1 MGKRGP
7 APTPAEILKFR
18 GTYRKDRS
26 APNAPEPKAPA
37 KAPSCPSWL
46 GQDVPWGKLAR
57 SEYRRL
63 ARELL
68 DLGLLA
74 DVDRDALIFYCDA
87 FARWRYWRA
96 ELGRLGTMNQETES
110 GYIMPRPEVSYMNRA
125 ADDMRKW
132 GALFGL
138 SPSDRRNV
146 SAAPKE
152 QGDAAKDF
160 LFGARGA

>member
-7 APTPAEILKFR
+7 APTPAKILQLR
-18 GTYRKDRS
+18 GTQRADRS

-37 KAPSCPSWL
+37 KAPSCPSWF
-46 GQDVPWGKLAR
+46 GADVLWGRLAR

-68 DLGLLA
+68 ELGLLA
-74 DVDRDALIFYCDA
+74 DVDRDALLSYCDA
-87 FARWRYWRA
+87 FGRWRYWRK
-96 ELGRLGTMNQETES
+96 ELGDLGTWNQVTES
-110 GYIMPRPEVSYMNRA
+110 GYIAQRPEVGYMNRA
-125 ADDMRKW
+125 ADDMRRW

-146 SAAPKE
+146 SAVPKE
-152 QGDAAKDF
+152 QTDTAADF
-160 LFGARGA
+160 LFGTGS